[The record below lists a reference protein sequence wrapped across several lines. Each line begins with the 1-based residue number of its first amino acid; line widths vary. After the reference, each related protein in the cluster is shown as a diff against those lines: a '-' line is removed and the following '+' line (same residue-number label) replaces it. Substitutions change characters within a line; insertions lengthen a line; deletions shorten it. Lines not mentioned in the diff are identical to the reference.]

1 MSKIEELIK
10 RLCPNGVKYDTLD
23 KLCETLKKGTL
34 KTTELKED
42 GEYPVINSG
51 RDFYGY
57 YDDYNNEGI
66 AFTLAARGEYAG
78 FINYIED
85 KFWAGGLCYPYRSK
99 NEKKLITK
107 FIYYYLK
114 SKEKYIM
121 ETLVTRGSI
130 PAINKS
136 DIDKIK
142 LPLPPYEVQSEIV
155 NMMDKFT
162 LLTSELNDKLS
173 LELTTCQKQYDYYK
187 DLLLENNDAD
197 KVKLGNCLLKVE
209 NIKWKQ
215 TDEQHQ
221 YIDLSSVDRESHL
234 ITETKEINKTNAPSR
249 AQQIV
254 KTNDVLFGGT
264 RPMLKRY
271 CLVNETYDN
280 EICSTGF
287 CVLRADTTKILP
299 EWIYFMISTNDFYTY
314 VEQNQK
320 GASYPAISD
329 ADVKNYMISLP
340 SIDEQKKLV
349 KLLNNLEKKYNN
361 LFNSLPIEIEKRQKQ
376 YEYYRDL
383 LLNFKEVHENE

>member
-1 MSKIEELIK
+1 MSKIDELIK
-10 RLCPNGVKYDTLD
+10 RLCPNGVRYGTLD
-23 KLCETLKKGTL
+23 ELCETLKKGTL
-34 KTTELKED
+34 KTTELKEN

-57 YDDYNNEGI
+57 YDDYNNDGI

-155 NMMDKFT
+155 NILDKFT
-162 LLTSELNDKLS
+162 LITSELNDKLM

-187 DLLLENNDAD
+187 DLILENNNAD
-197 KVKLGNCLLKVE
+197 KVKLGDCLLKVE

-221 YIDLSSVDRESHL
+221 YIDLSSVDRENHL

-271 CLVNETYDN
+271 CLVNETYNN

-287 CVLRADTTKILP
+287 CVLRADKTKILP
-299 EWIYFMISTNDFYTY
+299 EWIYFMISANNFYNY

-340 SIDEQKKLV
+340 RIDEQEKLV
-349 KLLNNLEKKYNN
+349 KLLNDLEKRFNN
-361 LFNSLPIEIEKRQKQ
+361 LFNSLPIEIEKRQNQ